1 MSESPRGYSLIHTIT
16 QRDAFVTKLLN
27 DVHLPTQLHS
37 QHYLSVRGH
46 ATIVNSLILSR
57 LWHVLCLVWF
67 PKTFINTLRS
77 IVGNFVMRPM
87 FSRVKYAT
95 LCLPWSVGGLD
106 LIDPAAL
113 QYALQLRWLIP
124 LLFPACATLYIPIRW
139 LCAHISISVT
149 SPKWRLCGHS
159 NQTPE
164 HFLVE
169 CPLIW
174 QVWTM
179 TMSRWIPQW
188 PARPSTILRAFYAL
202 TLSPSPPHIDSYYVL
217 DGVLATVWKAYWRK
231 IFDNVPFVSANIVV
245 SVNKLL
251 QFFFQSSHLLD

>member
-1 MSESPRGYSLIHTIT
+1 RSFRLLCPLPDPNPRQS
-16 QRDAFVTKLLN
+16 
-27 DVHLPTQLHS
+27 
-37 QHYLSVRGH
+37 
-46 ATIVNSLILSR
+46 
-57 LWHVLCLVWF
+57 VLCLSPRQWNLFWSLTLPTSTRNIWF
-67 PKTFINTLRS
+67 WLLHNSLSSAS
-77 IVGNFVMRPM
+77 ILH
-87 FSRVKYAT
+87 A
-95 LCLPWSVGGLD
+95 
-106 LIDPAAL
+106 I
-113 QYALQLRWLIP
+113 IP
-124 LLFPACATLYIPIRW
+124 
-139 LCAHISISVT
+139 SSVT